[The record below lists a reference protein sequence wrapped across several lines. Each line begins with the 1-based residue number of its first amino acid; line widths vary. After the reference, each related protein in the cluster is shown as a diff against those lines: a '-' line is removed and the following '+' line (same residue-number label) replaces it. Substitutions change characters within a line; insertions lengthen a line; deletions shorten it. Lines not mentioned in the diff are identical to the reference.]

1 MTTLLRNWQRRC
13 IDAALEHFTA
23 TPHFFC
29 QATPGAGKTR
39 MAAELASRL
48 LEQDRIDLVLC
59 FAPSCQVVEGFRS
72 SFAAVLGRRLDGQ
85 LGAVG
90 AAFTYQAMEYRDET
104 FWRLLD
110 DYRVFVVFDEIHHC
124 AGHDVLLSNAWGQ
137 QILQRIQD
145 RAAFTLALS
154 GTPWRSDD
162 RAIALARYSTPE
174 GYLICDYR
182 YGLKE
187 AIADGVC
194 RSPRI
199 VLLDNQKVILTEELD
214 TESTVRMFPS
224 IAKLL
229 GESPVT
235 YEELLRH
242 DEVIDQLLGLG
253 CSKLDELRL
262 IKPDAA
268 GLVVATDIEHA
279 QQIALALETLG
290 EGCRIVTNKTPAA
303 QQVINAFRHSACRW
317 IIAVGMISEGT
328 DIPRLQVC
336 CYLSRIRTELHYR
349 QVLGRVLRRT
359 GELDIQAWLFMLAE
373 PTLQCLA
380 ERIADDL
387 PDDLAVLNEVEMPA
401 STSGSI
407 SGWIGA
413 AGNIDVL
420 DDSNGSGIAQ
430 VIGAGATCTLSL
442 GDSAA
447 EPNHLVSF
455 SKHYRQQL
463 LACF

>member
-1 MTTLLRNWQRRC
+1 MNSSLRDWQRRC
-13 IDAALEHFTA
+13 IDTALEHFLS

-29 QATPGAGKTR
+29 QATPAAGKTR
-39 MAAELASRL
+39 MAAELTCRL
-48 LEQDRIDLVLC
+48 LEQDRVDLVLC

-72 SFAAVLGRRLDGQ
+72 TFAAVLGKRLDGL

-90 AAFTYQAMEYRDET
+90 AAYTYQAMDYRDEG

-124 AGHDVLLSNAWGQ
+124 AGHHPLLSNAWGQ

-162 RAIALARYSTPE
+162 RAIALARYSSPE
-174 GYLICDYR
+174 GQLICDFR

-199 VLLDNQKVILTEELD
+199 VLLDNQKVKLTEELE
-214 TESTVRMFPS
+214 TESTVRLFPS

-253 CSKLDELRL
+253 CGKLDELRQ
-262 IKPDAA
+262 IKTDAA

-279 QQIALALETLG
+279 QQIAQALEARG
-290 EGCRIVTNKTPAA
+290 ESCRVVTNRTADA
-303 QQVINAFRHSACRW
+303 QQVINDFRLSDCCW
-317 IIAVGMISEGT
+317 IVAVGMISEGT

-349 QVLGRVLRRT
+349 QVLGRVLRRM
-359 GELDIQAWLFMLAE
+359 GELDDQAWLFMLAE
-373 PTLQCLA
+373 PTLRSFA

-387 PDDLAVLNEVEMPA
+387 PNDLAVLSQVQMPA
-401 STSGSI
+401 APAGSMADGMGAG
-407 SGWIGA
+407 SEADGCSDGKAGQPLGAGA
-413 AGNIDVL
+413 AG
-420 DDSNGSGIAQ
+420 AY
-430 VIGAGATCTLSL
+430 SL
-442 GDSAA
+442 GDFAA
-447 EPNHLVSF
+447 EPSYLVSF
-455 SKHYRQQL
+455 SQHYRQLL

>member
-1 MTTLLRNWQRRC
+1 MSRSLRSWQSNC
-13 IDAALEHFTA
+13 ITMALEHFTV

-39 MAAELASRL
+39 MAAEMASQL
-48 LEQDRIDLVLC
+48 LKQDRIDLVLC

-72 SFAAVLGRRLDGQ
+72 TFAKVLGRRLDGQ
-85 LGAVG
+85 IGAVG
-90 AAFTYQAMEYRDET
+90 AAYTYQAMEYRDEG
-104 FWRLLD
+104 FWQLLD
-110 DYRVFVVFDEIHHC
+110 DYRVLVVFDEIHHC
-124 AGHDVLLSNAWGQ
+124 AGRDPLFSNAWGQ
-137 QILQRIQD
+137 QILRRIQD
-145 RAAFTLALS
+145 RAAFTLALT

-162 RAIALARYSTPE
+162 KGIALARYSSPE

-182 YGLKE
+182 YGLKD

-199 VLLDNQKVILTEELD
+199 VLLDNQKVKLTEELGAD
-214 TESTVRMFPS
+214 SSVKLFPS

-242 DEVIDQLLGLG
+242 DELINPILDLG
-253 CSKLDELRL
+253 CRKLNELRQ

-279 QQIALALETLG
+279 QQIALALEAMG
-290 EGCRIVTNKTPAA
+290 EDCRIVTNKTPDA
-303 QQVINAFRHSACRW
+303 QQVINVFRSSNYRW
-317 IIAVGMISEGT
+317 IVAVGMISEGT

-359 GELDIQAWLFMLAE
+359 GESDDLAWLFMLAE
-373 PTLQCLA
+373 PKLQGFA

-387 PDDLAVLNEVEMPA
+387 PDDLAVLSDVLMPGL
-401 STSGSI
+401 TSGSGPVSTGDFDHI
-407 SGWIGA
+407 DGINGA
-413 AGNIDVL
+413 DLSDAV
-420 DDSNGSGIAQ
+420 SGIGPQAAN
-430 VIGAGATCTLSL
+430 IISL
-442 GDSAA
+442 GK
-447 EPNHLVSF
+447 L
-455 SKHYRQQL
+455 
-463 LACF
+463 

>member
-1 MTTLLRNWQRRC
+1 MSSSLRSWQNSC
-13 IDAALEHFTA
+13 ITRALEHFTV

-48 LEQDRIDLVLC
+48 LEQGRIDLVLC

-72 SFAAVLGRRLDGQ
+72 TFAAVLGRRLDGQ
-85 LGAVG
+85 IGAVG
-90 AAFTYQAMEYRDET
+90 AAYTYQAMEYRDEG
-104 FWRLLD
+104 FWQLLD

-124 AGHDVLLSNAWGQ
+124 AGHDPLLSNAWGQ
-137 QILQRIQD
+137 QILHRIQD

-162 RAIALARYSTPE
+162 KAIALARYSSPE
-174 GYLICDYR
+174 GHLICDYR

-187 AIADGVC
+187 AVADGVC

-199 VLLDNQKVILTEELD
+199 VLLDNQKVKLTEELGAD
-214 TESTVRMFPS
+214 SSVRLFPS

-229 GESPVT
+229 GESPVS

-242 DEVIDQLLGLG
+242 DEVINPILGLG
-253 CSKLDELRL
+253 CRKLSELRQ

-279 QQIALALETLG
+279 QQIAQALEAMG
-290 EGCRIVTNKTPAA
+290 EECRIVTNKTPDA
-303 QQVINAFRHSACRW
+303 QQVINAFRSSTCRW
-317 IIAVGMISEGT
+317 IVAVGMISEGT

-359 GELDIQAWLFMLAE
+359 GESDAQAWLFMLAE
-373 PTLQCLA
+373 PTLQGFA

-387 PDDLAVLNEVEMPA
+387 PDDLAVLSDAHMPGLTPGFRPDPVGA
-401 STSGSI
+401 LGNAESIGDVGFGDADPNVGSQATSI
-407 SGWIGA
+407 I
-413 AGNIDVL
+413 
-420 DDSNGSGIAQ
+420 
-430 VIGAGATCTLSL
+430 SL
-442 GDSAA
+442 GGFAI
-447 EPNHLVSF
+447 EPTYQVSF
-455 SKHYRQQL
+455 SQHYRQQL